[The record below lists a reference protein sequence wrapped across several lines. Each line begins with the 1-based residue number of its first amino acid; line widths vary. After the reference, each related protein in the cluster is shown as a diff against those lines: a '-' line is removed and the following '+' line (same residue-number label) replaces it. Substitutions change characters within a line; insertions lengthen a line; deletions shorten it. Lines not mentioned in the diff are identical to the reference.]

1 MWKFFLFTLKIDTSI
16 IILSELGLRYY
27 MDYKNELREL
37 FNIFNETNKA
47 YNELASKVGL
57 SYNQMVILYYLQSHY
72 NVTQKNIVNDMLI
85 PKQTINTILN
95 NWINAGYISFENK
108 LTKKNKIIL
117 LTEFGKKE
125 LELKITFV
133 MDKEAIILE
142 RLGDVTKSLVL
153 SNLNYLKIMK
163 EVIKNEE

>member
-1 MWKFFLFTLKIDTSI
+1 
-16 IILSELGLRYY
+16 

-95 NWINAGYISFENK
+95 NWINAGYISFKNK

-125 LELKITFV
+125 LEPKITFV

>member
-1 MWKFFLFTLKIDTSI
+1 
-16 IILSELGLRYY
+16 

-117 LTEFGKKE
+117 LTEFGKKV
-125 LELKITFV
+125 LEPKITFV
-133 MDKEAIILE
+133 MDKEALILE

>member
-1 MWKFFLFTLKIDTSI
+1 
-16 IILSELGLRYY
+16 

-57 SYNQMVILYYLQSHY
+57 SYNQMVILYYLQSHN

-95 NWINAGYISFENK
+95 NWINAAYISFENK

-125 LELKITFV
+125 LEPKITFV

>member
-1 MWKFFLFTLKIDTSI
+1 
-16 IILSELGLRYY
+16 

-57 SYNQMVILYYLQSHY
+57 SYNQMVILYYLQSHN

-95 NWINAGYISFENK
+95 NWINAGYISFKNK
-108 LTKKNKIIL
+108 LTKKNKVIL
-117 LTEFGKKE
+117 LTEYGKKE
-125 LELKITFV
+125 LEPKITYV
-133 MDKEAIILE
+133 MDKEATILKS
-142 RLGDVTKSLVL
+142 LGKEANSLVL
-153 SNLNYLKIMK
+153 SNLNYLKIME

>member
-1 MWKFFLFTLKIDTSI
+1 
-16 IILSELGLRYY
+16 

-125 LELKITFV
+125 LEPKTTFV

>member
-1 MWKFFLFTLKIDTSI
+1 
-16 IILSELGLRYY
+16 

-95 NWINAGYISFENK
+95 NWINAGYFVCEPEVFGYIPENDDMAIFER
-108 LTKKNKIIL
+108 TP
-117 LTEFGKKE
+117 
-125 LELKITFV
+125 
-133 MDKEAIILE
+133 
-142 RLGDVTKSLVL
+142 LGV
-153 SNLNYLKIMK
+153 
-163 EVIKNEE
+163 

>member
-1 MWKFFLFTLKIDTSI
+1 
-16 IILSELGLRYY
+16 

-37 FNIFNETNKA
+37 FNIFNETDKA

-57 SYNQMVILYYLQSHY
+57 SYNQMLILYYLQSHN

-117 LTEFGKKE
+117 LTELGKKE
-125 LELKITFV
+125 LEPKITFV

>member
-1 MWKFFLFTLKIDTSI
+1 
-16 IILSELGLRYY
+16 
-27 MDYKNELREL
+27 MDYKNELIEL

-57 SYNQMVILYYLQSHY
+57 SYNQMVILYYLQSHN

-95 NWINAGYISFENK
+95 NWINAGYIPFENK
-108 LTKKNKIIL
+108 LTKKNKVIL

-125 LELKITFV
+125 LEPKITYV

>member
-1 MWKFFLFTLKIDTSI
+1 
-16 IILSELGLRYY
+16 

-125 LELKITFV
+125 LEPKIHFV

>member
-1 MWKFFLFTLKIDTSI
+1 
-16 IILSELGLRYY
+16 

-57 SYNQMVILYYLQSHY
+57 SYKQMVILYYLQSHY

-125 LELKITFV
+125 LERKITFV

>member
-1 MWKFFLFTLKIDTSI
+1 
-16 IILSELGLRYY
+16 
-27 MDYKNELREL
+27 MDYKNELIEL

-57 SYNQMVILYYLQSHY
+57 SYNQMVILYYIQSHN

-117 LTEFGKKE
+117 LTEFVKKE
-125 LELKITFV
+125 LEPKITYV

>member
-1 MWKFFLFTLKIDTSI
+1 
-16 IILSELGLRYY
+16 

-108 LTKKNKIIL
+108 LTKNNKIIL
-117 LTEFGKKE
+117 LTEFGKKK
-125 LELKITFV
+125 LEPKITFV

-163 EVIKNEE
+163 EVIKNEEIIWINVLHLSKFLNLHYRASL

>member
-1 MWKFFLFTLKIDTSI
+1 
-16 IILSELGLRYY
+16 

-85 PKQTINTILN
+85 PKQKINTILN

-125 LELKITFV
+125 LEPKITFV

>member
-1 MWKFFLFTLKIDTSI
+1 
-16 IILSELGLRYY
+16 

-57 SYNQMVILYYLQSHY
+57 SYNQMVILYYFQSHY

-95 NWINAGYISFENK
+95 NWINEGYISFENK

-125 LELKITFV
+125 LEPKITFV

>member
-1 MWKFFLFTLKIDTSI
+1 
-16 IILSELGLRYY
+16 

-125 LELKITFV
+125 LEPKITFV
-133 MDKEAIILE
+133 MDNEAIILE

>member
-1 MWKFFLFTLKIDTSI
+1 
-16 IILSELGLRYY
+16 

-57 SYNQMVILYYLQSHY
+57 SYNQMVILYYLQSHN
-72 NVTQKNIVNDMLI
+72 NVTQKNIVNDILI

-108 LTKKNKIIL
+108 LTKKNKVIL
-117 LTEFGKKE
+117 LTEYGKKE
-125 LELKITFV
+125 LEPKITYV
-133 MDKEAIILE
+133 MDKEATILK
-142 RLGDVTKSLVL
+142 RLGKEANSLVL
-153 SNLNYLKIMK
+153 SNLNYLKIME

>member
-1 MWKFFLFTLKIDTSI
+1 
-16 IILSELGLRYY
+16 

-95 NWINAGYISFENK
+95 NWINAGYISFVNK

-125 LELKITFV
+125 LEPKITFV

>member
-1 MWKFFLFTLKIDTSI
+1 
-16 IILSELGLRYY
+16 

-47 YNELASKVGL
+47 YNELASKVVL

-117 LTEFGKKE
+117 LTELGKKE
-125 LELKITFV
+125 LEPKITFV

>member
-1 MWKFFLFTLKIDTSI
+1 
-16 IILSELGLRYY
+16 

-47 YNELASKVGL
+47 YNELVSKVGL

-117 LTEFGKKE
+117 LTEFAKKE
-125 LELKITFV
+125 LEPKITFV

>member
-1 MWKFFLFTLKIDTSI
+1 
-16 IILSELGLRYY
+16 
-27 MDYKNELREL
+27 MDYKNELIEI

-57 SYNQMVILYYLQSHY
+57 SYNQMVILYYLQSHN
-72 NVTQKNIVNDMLI
+72 NVTQKDIVNDMLI

-125 LELKITFV
+125 LESKITYV

-163 EVIKNEE
+163 EIIKNEE

>member
-1 MWKFFLFTLKIDTSI
+1 
-16 IILSELGLRYY
+16 
-27 MDYKNELREL
+27 MDYKNELIEL

-57 SYNQMVILYYLQSHY
+57 SYNQMVILYYLQSHN

-95 NWINAGYISFENK
+95 NWINAGYIFFENK
-108 LTKKNKIIL
+108 LTKKNKVIL

-125 LELKITFV
+125 LEPKITYV

>member
-1 MWKFFLFTLKIDTSI
+1 
-16 IILSELGLRYY
+16 

-72 NVTQKNIVNDMLI
+72 NVTQKNIVNVMLI

-125 LELKITFV
+125 LEPKITFV

>member
-1 MWKFFLFTLKIDTSI
+1 
-16 IILSELGLRYY
+16 

-72 NVTQKNIVNDMLI
+72 NVTQKNIVNDMPI

-125 LELKITFV
+125 LEPKITFV

>member
-1 MWKFFLFTLKIDTSI
+1 
-16 IILSELGLRYY
+16 
-27 MDYKNELREL
+27 MDYKNELIEL

-57 SYNQMVILYYLQSHY
+57 SYNQMVILYYLQSHN

-108 LTKKNKIIL
+108 LTKKNKVIL

-125 LELKITFV
+125 LEPKITYV

-142 RLGDVTKSLVL
+142 RLGDATKSLVL

>member
-1 MWKFFLFTLKIDTSI
+1 
-16 IILSELGLRYY
+16 

-117 LTEFGKKE
+117 LTEFAKKE
-125 LELKITFV
+125 LEPKITFV

-142 RLGDVTKSLVL
+142 RLGDVNKSLVL

>member
-1 MWKFFLFTLKIDTSI
+1 
-16 IILSELGLRYY
+16 

-47 YNELASKVGL
+47 YNELASKLGL

-125 LELKITFV
+125 LEPKITFV
-133 MDKEAIILE
+133 MVKEAIILE

>member
-1 MWKFFLFTLKIDTSI
+1 
-16 IILSELGLRYY
+16 

-37 FNIFNETNKA
+37 FNIFIETNKA

-57 SYNQMVILYYLQSHY
+57 SYNQMVILYYLQSHN

-125 LELKITFV
+125 LEPKITFV

>member
-1 MWKFFLFTLKIDTSI
+1 
-16 IILSELGLRYY
+16 

-47 YNELASKVGL
+47 YNELANKICL

-125 LELKITFV
+125 LEPKITFV

>member
-1 MWKFFLFTLKIDTSI
+1 
-16 IILSELGLRYY
+16 

-117 LTEFGKKE
+117 LTEFAKKE
-125 LELKITFV
+125 LEPKITFV

>member
-1 MWKFFLFTLKIDTSI
+1 
-16 IILSELGLRYY
+16 

-117 LTEFGKKE
+117 LTEFSKKE
-125 LELKITFV
+125 LEPKITFV

>member
-1 MWKFFLFTLKIDTSI
+1 
-16 IILSELGLRYY
+16 
-27 MDYKNELREL
+27 
-37 FNIFNETNKA
+37 
-47 YNELASKVGL
+47 
-57 SYNQMVILYYLQSHY
+57 
-72 NVTQKNIVNDMLI
+72 MLI

-117 LTEFGKKE
+117 LTEFCKKE
-125 LELKITFV
+125 LEPKITFV

>member
-1 MWKFFLFTLKIDTSI
+1 MEIFLLTLKIDTSI

-125 LELKITFV
+125 LEPKITFV

>member
-1 MWKFFLFTLKIDTSI
+1 M
-16 IILSELGLRYY
+16 
-27 MDYKNELREL
+27 REL

-117 LTEFGKKE
+117 LTEFVKKE
-125 LELKITFV
+125 LEPKITFV

>member
-1 MWKFFLFTLKIDTSI
+1 
-16 IILSELGLRYY
+16 

-125 LELKITFV
+125 LEAKITFV